1 MQQVLTAQQ
10 GRILQDERRLLA
22 DLQVALTRLDAPD
35 ADLAL
40 IRNALAQL
48 EELFLMVVV
57 GEFNA
62 GKSAVINALL
72 GGDYLPEGVVPTTS
86 ELILIRHSE
95 ALHHGDAGGDMAV
108 RRLPVPWLQE
118 VNLVDTPGAN
128 AVIRQHQELTEHFV
142 PRSDLVLFVTSA
154 DRPFSESER
163 AFLQQIRDWG
173 KKIVIVV
180 NKIDLLTTPAE
191 QRQVLEFVRQNAQ
204 ELLGV
209 APALFAVSARLALEA
224 KRRGENE
231 EAKETPA
238 PQRATGDGAETDPKT
253 PSPSPPV
260 KPDASIWQRSQF
272 GALEQYILDFLDAGE
287 RLRLQLSNPIGI
299 AAALVANYQEV
310 IRQRRELLK
319 GDFQALDDIDRQLA
333 AYRNDMRRD
342 FRYQSDRVDNVLHE
356 MAERGDRFFD
366 ENMRIT
372 RIVELVNSERLRGE
386 FERRVLADTS
396 RAIERHVNE
405 LIDWLIDRDYRQ
417 WQAVM
422 EFIERRSLQH
432 TEQMIGRVRGEF
444 DFNRQNLLKSIG
456 RSAQEVV
463 DSYDR
468 EAEALKLAQDV
479 QRAIIQTAAVEAGA
493 IGLGAILVVIL
504 NTTFLD
510 VTGVLGASALAALG
524 LYVLPYR
531 RQKVKAQLR
540 TRIGDLRRRLDTAIT
555 QQFESELTA
564 SMQRIREAIAPYT
577 RFVRVEREKLET
589 LAVDLQRAEG
599 ECKGL
604 RRSVEELAA
613 ERPPP
618 RGVSEET

>member
-1 MQQVLTAQQ
+1 VQQVLTAEQ
-10 GRILQDERRLLA
+10 GQILQKERQLLG
-22 DLQVALTRLDAPD
+22 DLQVTLARLDAPD
-35 ADLAL
+35 ADLGL

-72 GGDYLPEGVVPTTS
+72 GEEHLPEGVVPTTS
-86 ELILIRHSE
+86 ELVLIRHS
-95 ALHHGDAGGDMAV
+95 DAVDQPGADRGMAV

-118 VNLVDTPGAN
+118 VNLVDTPGTN

-180 NKIDLLTTPAE
+180 NKIELLTTEAE
-191 QRQVLEFVRQNAQ
+191 QQEVIEFGRRNAR

-209 APALFAVSARLALEA
+209 APAIFAVSARLALEA
-224 KRRGENE
+224 KTSGESRE
-231 EAKETPA
+231 KSEDVGT
-238 PQRATGDGAETDPKT
+238 
-253 PSPSPPV
+253 SSPP
-260 KPDASIWQRSQF
+260 SLWQRSRF
-272 GALEQYILDFLDAGE
+272 EPLEQYILDFLDAGE
-287 RLRLQLSNPIGI
+287 RVRLQLSNPVGI
-299 AAALVANYQEV
+299 AAALIANYQEV
-310 IRQRRELLK
+310 IRQRQALLK
-319 GDFQALDDIDRQLA
+319 GDFQALDAIDQQLA
-333 AYRNDMRRD
+333 AYQNDMRRD
-342 FRYQSDRVDNVLHE
+342 FRYQSDRVDNVLYE

-366 ENMRIT
+366 ENLRIT

-386 FERRVLADTS
+386 FERRVLADSS
-396 RAIERHVNE
+396 RAVERHVDE
-405 LIDWLIDRDYRQ
+405 LIDWLIERDYRQ

-432 TEQMIGRVRGEF
+432 TDQMIGQVRGEF

-468 EAEALKLAQDV
+468 EAEALKLAKEV
-479 QRAIIQTAAVEAGA
+479 QRAIIQTAAVEASA
-493 IGLGAILVVIL
+493 IGLGAILIVIL

-540 TRIGDLRRRLDTAIT
+540 ARIGDLRRRLDTAIT

-564 SMQRIREAIAPYT
+564 SVQRIREAVAPYT

-589 LAVDLQRAEG
+589 LGADLQRAES
-599 ECKGL
+599 EWKGL
-604 RRSVEELAA
+604 RRRLEELTAS
-613 ERPPP
+613 RTPLP
-618 RGVSEET
+618 S

>member
-1 MQQVLTAQQ
+1 MQQVLTAEQ
-10 GRILQDERRLLA
+10 GRILQKERQLLG
-22 DLQVALTRLDAPD
+22 DLQICLARLDAPD
-35 ADLAL
+35 ADLGL

-48 EELFLMVVV
+48 EELFLVVVV

-72 GGDYLPEGVVPTTS
+72 GQEYLPEGVVPTTS
-86 ELILIRHSE
+86 ELVLIRHS
-95 ALHHGDAGGDMAV
+95 DAAEQPGVDSGMAV

-118 VNLVDTPGAN
+118 VNLVDTPGTN

-180 NKIDLLTTPAE
+180 NKIELLTTEAE
-191 QRQVLEFVRQNAQ
+191 QQEVLEFVRRNAH

-209 APALFAVSARLALEA
+209 APAIFAVSARLALEA
-224 KRRGENE
+224 KNSGESTEPTEGRR
-231 EAKETPA
+231 TS
-238 PQRATGDGAETDPKT
+238 
-253 PSPSPPV
+253 SPTSL
-260 KPDASIWQRSQF
+260 WQRSRF
-272 GALEQYILDFLDAGE
+272 EPLEQYILDFLDAGE
-287 RLRLQLSNPIGI
+287 RVRLQLSNPVGI
-299 AAALVANYQEV
+299 AAALIANYQEV
-310 IRQRRELLK
+310 IRQRQSLLK
-319 GDFQALDDIDRQLA
+319 GDFQALDAIDQQLA
-333 AYRNDMRRD
+333 AYQDDMRRD
-342 FRYQSDRVDNVLHE
+342 FRYQSDRVDNVLYE

-366 ENMRIT
+366 ENLRIT
-372 RIVELVNSERLRGE
+372 RVVELVNSERLRGE
-386 FERRVLADTS
+386 FERRVLADSS
-396 RAIERHVNE
+396 RAVERHVDE
-405 LIDWLIDRDYRQ
+405 LIDWLIERDYRQ

-432 TEQMIGRVRGEF
+432 TDQMIGQVRGEF

-468 EAEALKLAQDV
+468 EAEALKLAKDV

-540 TRIGDLRRRLDTAIT
+540 ARIGDLRRRLDTAIT

-564 SMQRIREAIAPYT
+564 SVQRIREAVAPYT

-589 LAVDLQRAEG
+589 LAADLQRAES
-599 ECKGL
+599 EWAGL
-604 RRSVEELAA
+604 RRRVEELAA
-613 ERPPP
+613 SHTPLP
-618 RGVSEET
+618 S

>member
-1 MQQVLTAQQ
+1 MQQVLTAEQ

-22 DLQVALTRLDAPD
+22 DLQVVLARLDASNT
-35 ADLAL
+35 DLGLLRSAM
-40 IRNALAQL
+40 AQL

-86 ELILIRHSE
+86 ELVLIRHS
-95 ALHHGDAGGDMAV
+95 DAVEPPGADRGMAV

-118 VNLVDTPGAN
+118 VNLVDTPGTN

-173 KKIVIVV
+173 KKVVIVI
-180 NKIDLLTTPAE
+180 NKIELLTTEAE
-191 QRQVLEFVRQNAQ
+191 QRQVLEFVRQNAH

-209 APALFAVSARLALEA
+209 APAIFAVSARLALEA
-224 KRRGENE
+224 KIRGESEEERGAREPLTPHRRAGNE
-231 EAKETPA
+231 TTSDSKIPFPPSLPN
-238 PQRATGDGAETDPKT
+238 PQ
-253 PSPSPPV
+253 SSL
-260 KPDASIWQRSQF
+260 WQRSQF

-287 RLRLQLSNPIGI
+287 RVRLQLSNPIGI
-299 AAALVANYQEV
+299 AAAFIANYQEV
-310 IRQRRELLK
+310 ISQRQALLK
-319 GDFQALDDIDRQLA
+319 GDFRALDVIDQQLA
-333 AYRNDMRRD
+333 AYQTDMRRD
-342 FRYQSDRVDNVLHE
+342 FRYQSDRVDNVLYE

-366 ENMRIT
+366 EKLRII

-386 FERRVLADTS
+386 FERRVLADSS
-396 RAIERHVNE
+396 RAVEHHVNE
-405 LIDWLIDRDYRQ
+405 LIDWLIERDYRQ

-432 TEQMIGRVRGEF
+432 TDQMIGQVRGDF

-510 VTGVLGASALAALG
+510 VTGILGASALAALG

-564 SMQRIREAIAPYT
+564 SVQRIREAVAPYT

-589 LAVDLQRAEG
+589 LAADLQRAED
-599 ECKGL
+599 EWKGL
-604 RRSVEELAA
+604 RRSVEELATSHS
-613 ERPPP
+613 PLP
-618 RGVSEET
+618 S

>member
-1 MQQVLTAQQ
+1 MQQVLTAEQ
-10 GRILQDERRLLA
+10 GRILQEERRLLG
-22 DLQVALTRLDAPD
+22 DLQVALARLDASN
-35 ADLAL
+35 ADLGL
-40 IRNALAQL
+40 IRNALVQL

-86 ELILIRHSE
+86 ELVLIRHS
-95 ALHHGDAGGDMAV
+95 DAVEQPGADGGMAV

-118 VNLVDTPGAN
+118 VNLVDTPGTN

-173 KKIVIVV
+173 KKVVIVI
-180 NKIDLLTTPAE
+180 NKIELLTTEAE
-191 QRQVLEFVRQNAQ
+191 QRQVLEFVRQNAH

-209 APALFAVSARLALEA
+209 APAIFAVSARLALEA
-224 KRRGENE
+224 KIRGESEEERGAREPLTPHRRAGNE
-231 EAKETPA
+231 TTSDSKIPFPPSLPN
-238 PQRATGDGAETDPKT
+238 PQ
-253 PSPSPPV
+253 SSL
-260 KPDASIWQRSQF
+260 WQRSQF

-287 RLRLQLSNPIGI
+287 RVRLQLSNPIGI
-299 AAALVANYQEV
+299 AAALIANYQEV
-310 IRQRRELLK
+310 ISQRQALLK
-319 GDFQALDDIDRQLA
+319 GDFRALDVIDQQLA
-333 AYRNDMRRD
+333 AYQTDMRRD
-342 FRYQSDRVDNVLHE
+342 FRYQSDRVDNVLYE

-366 ENMRIT
+366 EKLRII

-386 FERRVLADTS
+386 FERRVLADSS
-396 RAIERHVNE
+396 RAVEHHVNE
-405 LIDWLIDRDYRQ
+405 LIDWLIERDYRQ

-432 TEQMIGRVRGEF
+432 TDHMIGQVRGEF

-504 NTTFLD
+504 NSTFLD
-510 VTGVLGASALAALG
+510 VTGILGASALAALG

-564 SMQRIREAIAPYT
+564 SVQRIREAVAPYT

-589 LAVDLQRAEG
+589 LAADLQRAEN
-599 ECKGL
+599 EWKGL
-604 RRSVEELAA
+604 RRSVEGLATSHS
-613 ERPPP
+613 PLP
-618 RGVSEET
+618 S

>member
-1 MQQVLTAQQ
+1 MQQVLTAEQ
-10 GRILQDERRLLA
+10 GRILQEERRLLG
-22 DLQVALTRLDAPD
+22 DLQVALARLDAPD
-35 ADLAL
+35 ADLGL
-40 IRNALAQL
+40 IGNALAQL

-86 ELILIRHSE
+86 ELVLIRHS
-95 ALHHGDAGGDMAV
+95 DAAEQPGADSGMAV

-118 VNLVDTPGAN
+118 VNLVDTPGTN
-128 AVIRQHQELTEHFV
+128 AVIRHHQELTEHFV

-173 KKIVIVV
+173 KKVVIVV
-180 NKIDLLTTPAE
+180 NKIELLTTAAE
-191 QRQVLEFVRQNAQ
+191 QREVLEFVRQNAH

-209 APALFAVSARLALEA
+209 APAIFTVSARLALAA
-224 KRRGENE
+224 KLRGVS
-231 EAKETPA
+231 
-238 PQRATGDGAETDPKT
+238 ATDSSDWE
-253 PSPSPPV
+253 
-260 KPDASIWQRSQF
+260 RSQF

-287 RLRLQLSNPIGI
+287 RVRLQLSNPVGI
-299 AAALVANYQEV
+299 AAALIANYLDV
-310 IRQRRELLK
+310 ISQRQALLK
-319 GDFQALDDIDRQLA
+319 GDFRALDDIDQQLA
-333 AYRNDMRRD
+333 AYQSDMRRD
-342 FRYQSDRVDNVLHE
+342 FRYQSDRVDNVLYE

-366 ENMRIT
+366 ENLRIT

-386 FERRVLADTS
+386 FERRVLADSS
-396 RAIERHVNE
+396 RAVEHHVNE
-405 LIDWLIDRDYRQ
+405 LIDWLVERDYRQ

-432 TEQMIGRVRGEF
+432 TDQMIGQVRGDF

-510 VTGVLGASALAALG
+510 VTGILGASALAALG

-564 SMQRIREAIAPYT
+564 SVQRIREAVAPYT

-589 LAVDLQRAEG
+589 LAADLQRAEG
-599 ECKGL
+599 EWKGL

-613 ERPPP
+613 SQSPLP
-618 RGVSEET
+618 S

>member
-1 MQQVLTAQQ
+1 MQQVLTAEQ
-10 GRILQDERRLLA
+10 GQILQKERQLLG
-22 DLQVALTRLDAPD
+22 DLQVCLARLDAPD
-35 ADLAL
+35 SDLGL

-48 EELFLMVVV
+48 EELFLVVVV

-72 GGDYLPEGVVPTTS
+72 GQEYLAEGVVPTTS
-86 ELILIRHSE
+86 ELVLIRHS
-95 ALHHGDAGGDMAV
+95 DASEQPGADSGMAV

-118 VNLVDTPGAN
+118 VNLVDTPGTN

-180 NKIDLLTTPAE
+180 NKIELLTTEAE
-191 QRQVLEFVRQNAQ
+191 QQEVLEFVRRNAH

-209 APALFAVSARLALEA
+209 APAIFAVSARLALEA
-224 KRRGENE
+224 KNSGEST
-231 EAKETPA
+231 EATEGSRT
-238 PQRATGDGAETDPKT
+238 
-253 PSPSPPV
+253 SS
-260 KPDASIWQRSQF
+260 SSSLWQRSRF
-272 GALEQYILDFLDAGE
+272 EPLEQYILDFLDAGE
-287 RLRLQLSNPIGI
+287 RVRLQLSNPVGI
-299 AAALVANYQEV
+299 AAALIANYQEV
-310 IRQRRELLK
+310 IRQRQALLK
-319 GDFQALDDIDRQLA
+319 GDFQALDAIDQQLA
-333 AYRNDMRRD
+333 AYQNDMRRD
-342 FRYQSDRVDNVLHE
+342 FRYQSDRVDNVLYE

-366 ENMRIT
+366 ENLRIT
-372 RIVELVNSERLRGE
+372 RVVELVNSERLRGE
-386 FERRVLADTS
+386 FERRVLADSS
-396 RAIERHVNE
+396 RAVERHVDE
-405 LIDWLIDRDYRQ
+405 LIDWLIERDYRQ

-432 TEQMIGRVRGEF
+432 TDQMIGQVRGEF

-468 EAEALKLAQDV
+468 EAEALKLAKDV

-540 TRIGDLRRRLDTAIT
+540 ARIGDLRRRLDTAIT

-564 SMQRIREAIAPYT
+564 SVQRIREAVAPYT

-589 LAVDLQRAEG
+589 LAADLQRAES
-599 ECKGL
+599 EWAGL
-604 RRSVEELAA
+604 RRRVEELAA
-613 ERPPP
+613 SHTPQP
-618 RGVSEET
+618 S

>member
-1 MQQVLTAQQ
+1 MQQVLTAEQ
-10 GRILQDERRLLA
+10 GQILQKERQLLG
-22 DLQVALTRLDAPD
+22 DLQVSLARLDAPD
-35 ADLAL
+35 ADLGL

-72 GGDYLPEGVVPTTS
+72 GQEYLAEGVVPTTS
-86 ELILIRHSE
+86 ELVLIRHS
-95 ALHHGDAGGDMAV
+95 DAPEQPGADQGMAV

-118 VNLVDTPGAN
+118 VNLVDTPGTN

-180 NKIDLLTTPAE
+180 NKIELLTTEAE
-191 QRQVLEFVRQNAQ
+191 QQEVLEFVRRNAH

-209 APALFAVSARLALEA
+209 APAIFAVSARLALEA
-224 KRRGENE
+224 KKSGENNE
-231 EAKETPA
+231 EKEDS
-238 PQRATGDGAETDPKT
+238 R
-253 PSPSPPV
+253 PSSR
-260 KPDASIWQRSQF
+260 SSLWQRSLF
-272 GALEQYILDFLDAGE
+272 GPLEQYILDFLDAGE
-287 RLRLQLSNPIGI
+287 RVRLQLSNPIGI
-299 AAALVANYQEV
+299 AAALIANYQDV
-310 IRQRRELLK
+310 IRQRQSLLK
-319 GDFQALDDIDRQLA
+319 GDFQALDAIDQQLA
-333 AYRNDMRRD
+333 AYQNDMRRD
-342 FRYQSDRVDNVLHE
+342 FRYQSDRVDNVLYE

-366 ENMRIT
+366 ENLRIT

-386 FERRVLADTS
+386 FERRVLADSS
-396 RAIERHVNE
+396 RAVERHVDE
-405 LIDWLIDRDYRQ
+405 LIDWLIERDYRQ

-432 TEQMIGRVRGEF
+432 TDQMIGQVRGEF

-468 EAEALKLAQDV
+468 EAEALKLAKDV
-479 QRAIIQTAAVEAGA
+479 QRAILQTAAVEAGA

-540 TRIGDLRRRLDTAIT
+540 ARIGDLRRRLDTAIT

-564 SMQRIREAIAPYT
+564 SVQRIREAVAPYT

-589 LAVDLQRAEG
+589 LATDLQHAES
-599 ECKGL
+599 EWAGL
-604 RRSVEELAA
+604 RRRVEELAA
-613 ERPPP
+613 SHTPLP
-618 RGVSEET
+618 S

>member
-1 MQQVLTAQQ
+1 MQQVLTAEQ

-22 DLQVALTRLDAPD
+22 DLQVVLARLDASNT
-35 ADLAL
+35 DLGLLRSAM
-40 IRNALAQL
+40 AQL

-86 ELILIRHSE
+86 ELVLIRHS
-95 ALHHGDAGGDMAV
+95 DAVEQPGADRGMAV

-118 VNLVDTPGAN
+118 VNLVDTPGTN

-173 KKIVIVV
+173 KKVVIVI
-180 NKIDLLTTPAE
+180 NKIELLTTEAE
-191 QRQVLEFVRQNAQ
+191 QRQVLEFVRQNAH

-209 APALFAVSARLALEA
+209 APAIFAVSARLALEA
-224 KRRGENE
+224 KIRGESEEERGAREPLTPHRRAGNE
-231 EAKETPA
+231 TTSDSKIPF
-238 PQRATGDGAETDPKT
+238 P
-253 PSPSPPV
+253 PSLLNPHS
-260 KPDASIWQRSQF
+260 SIWQRSQF

-287 RLRLQLSNPIGI
+287 RVRLQLSNPIGI
-299 AAALVANYQEV
+299 AAALIANYQEV
-310 IRQRRELLK
+310 ISQRQALLK
-319 GDFQALDDIDRQLA
+319 GDFRALDVIDQQLA
-333 AYRNDMRRD
+333 AYQTDMRRD
-342 FRYQSDRVDNVLHE
+342 FRYQSDRVDNVLYE

-366 ENMRIT
+366 EKLRII

-386 FERRVLADTS
+386 FERRVLADSS
-396 RAIERHVNE
+396 RAVEHHVNE
-405 LIDWLIDRDYRQ
+405 LIDWLIERDYRQ

-432 TEQMIGRVRGEF
+432 TDHMIGQVRGEF

-510 VTGVLGASALAALG
+510 VTGILGASALAALG

-564 SMQRIREAIAPYT
+564 SVQRIREAVAPYT

-589 LAVDLQRAEG
+589 LAADLQRAED
-599 ECKGL
+599 EWRGL
-604 RRSVEELAA
+604 RRSVEELATSHS
-613 ERPPP
+613 PLP
-618 RGVSEET
+618 S

>member
-1 MQQVLTAQQ
+1 MQQVLTAEQ

-22 DLQVALTRLDAPD
+22 DLQVVLARLDASNT
-35 ADLAL
+35 DLGLLRSAM
-40 IRNALAQL
+40 AQL

-72 GGDYLPEGVVPTTS
+72 GDDYLPEGVVPTTS
-86 ELILIRHSE
+86 ELVLIRHS
-95 ALHHGDAGGDMAV
+95 DAVEQPGADRGMAV

-118 VNLVDTPGAN
+118 VNLVDTPGTN

-173 KKIVIVV
+173 KKVVIVV
-180 NKIDLLTTPAE
+180 NKIELLTTEAE
-191 QRQVLEFVRQNAQ
+191 QRQVLEFVRQNAH

-209 APALFAVSARLALEA
+209 APAIFAVSARLALEA
-224 KRRGENE
+224 KLRGVREDE
-231 EAKETPA
+231 
-238 PQRATGDGAETDPKT
+238 RGAG
-253 PSPSPPV
+253 
-260 KPDASIWQRSQF
+260 ASHSSDWQRSQF

-287 RLRLQLSNPIGI
+287 RVRLQLSNPIGI
-299 AAALVANYQEV
+299 AAALIANYQEM
-310 IRQRRELLK
+310 ISQRQALLK
-319 GDFQALDDIDRQLA
+319 GDFRALDVIDQQLA
-333 AYRNDMRRD
+333 AYQTDMRRD
-342 FRYQSDRVDNVLHE
+342 FRYQSDRVDNVLYE

-366 ENMRIT
+366 ENLRIT

-386 FERRVLADTS
+386 FERRVLADS
-396 RAIERHVNE
+396 SHAVEHHVNE
-405 LIDWLIDRDYRQ
+405 LIDWLIERDYRQ

-432 TEQMIGRVRGEF
+432 TDQMIGQVRGDF

-510 VTGVLGASALAALG
+510 VTGILGASALAALG

-564 SMQRIREAIAPYT
+564 SVQRIREAVAPYT

-589 LAVDLQRAEG
+589 LAADLQRAEG
-599 ECKGL
+599 EWKGL
-604 RRSVEELAA
+604 RRSVEELATSQS
-613 ERPPP
+613 PLP
-618 RGVSEET
+618 S

>member
-1 MQQVLTAQQ
+1 MQQVLTAEQ
-10 GRILQDERRLLA
+10 GRILQEERRLLG
-22 DLQVALTRLDAPD
+22 DLQVALARLDAPD
-35 ADLAL
+35 SDLGL
-40 IRNALAQL
+40 IGNALAQL

-86 ELILIRHSE
+86 ELVLIRHS
-95 ALHHGDAGGDMAV
+95 DAAEQPGADSGMAV
-108 RRLPVPWLQE
+108 CRLPVPWLQE
-118 VNLVDTPGAN
+118 VNLVDTPGTN
-128 AVIRQHQELTEHFV
+128 AVIRHHQELTEHFV

-173 KKIVIVV
+173 KKVVIVV
-180 NKIDLLTTPAE
+180 NKIELLTAEAE
-191 QRQVLEFVRQNAQ
+191 QREVLEFVRQNAH

-209 APALFAVSARLALEA
+209 APAIFAVSARLALEA
-224 KRRGENE
+224 KLRGVSAAGSSDWE
-231 EAKETPA
+231 
-238 PQRATGDGAETDPKT
+238 
-253 PSPSPPV
+253 
-260 KPDASIWQRSQF
+260 RSQF

-287 RLRLQLSNPIGI
+287 RVRLQLSNPIGI
-299 AAALVANYQEV
+299 AAALIANYQDV
-310 IRQRRELLK
+310 ISQRQALLK
-319 GDFQALDDIDRQLA
+319 GDFRALDDIDQQLA
-333 AYRNDMRRD
+333 AYQTDMRRD
-342 FRYQSDRVDNVLHE
+342 FRYQSDRVDNVLYE

-366 ENMRIT
+366 ENLRIT

-386 FERRVLADTS
+386 FERRVLADSS
-396 RAIERHVNE
+396 RAVEHHVNE
-405 LIDWLIDRDYRQ
+405 LIDWLVERDYRQ

-432 TEQMIGRVRGEF
+432 TDQMIGQVRGDF

-510 VTGVLGASALAALG
+510 VTGILGASALAALG

-564 SMQRIREAIAPYT
+564 SVQRIREAVAPYT

-589 LAVDLQRAEG
+589 LAADLQRAEG
-599 ECKGL
+599 EWKGL
-604 RRSVEELAA
+604 RRSVEELATSQS
-613 ERPPP
+613 PLP
-618 RGVSEET
+618 S

>member
-1 MQQVLTAQQ
+1 MQQVLTAEQ
-10 GRILQDERRLLA
+10 GQILQKERQLLG
-22 DLQVALTRLDAPD
+22 DLQVCLARLDAPD
-35 ADLAL
+35 SDLGL

-48 EELFLMVVV
+48 EELFLVVVV

-72 GGDYLPEGVVPTTS
+72 GQEYLAEGVVPTTS
-86 ELILIRHSE
+86 ELVLIRHS
-95 ALHHGDAGGDMAV
+95 DASEQPGADSGMAV

-118 VNLVDTPGAN
+118 VNLVDTPGTN

-180 NKIDLLTTPAE
+180 NKIELLTTEAE
-191 QRQVLEFVRQNAQ
+191 QQEVLEFVRRNAH

-209 APALFAVSARLALEA
+209 APAIFAVSARLALEA
-224 KRRGENE
+224 KNSGESTE
-231 EAKETPA
+231 PTEGPRTS
-238 PQRATGDGAETDPKT
+238 
-253 PSPSPPV
+253 SPTSL
-260 KPDASIWQRSQF
+260 WQRSRF
-272 GALEQYILDFLDAGE
+272 EPLEQYILDFLDAGE
-287 RLRLQLSNPIGI
+287 RVRLQLSNPVGI
-299 AAALVANYQEV
+299 AAALIANYQEV
-310 IRQRRELLK
+310 IRQRQSLLK
-319 GDFQALDDIDRQLA
+319 GDFQALDAIDQQLA
-333 AYRNDMRRD
+333 AYQNDMRRD
-342 FRYQSDRVDNVLHE
+342 FRYQSDRVDNVLYE

-366 ENMRIT
+366 ENLRIT
-372 RIVELVNSERLRGE
+372 RVVELVNSERLRGE
-386 FERRVLADTS
+386 FERRVLADSS
-396 RAIERHVNE
+396 RAVERHVDE
-405 LIDWLIDRDYRQ
+405 LIDWLIERDYRQ

-432 TEQMIGRVRGEF
+432 TDQMIGQVRGEF

-468 EAEALKLAQDV
+468 EAEALKLAKDV

-540 TRIGDLRRRLDTAIT
+540 ARIGDLRRRLDTAIT

-564 SMQRIREAIAPYT
+564 SVQRIREAVAPYT

-589 LAVDLQRAEG
+589 LAADLQRDESEWA
-599 ECKGL
+599 GL
-604 RRSVEELAA
+604 RRRVEELAA
-613 ERPPP
+613 SHTPLP
-618 RGVSEET
+618 S